1 MQTGNNVCVG
11 PYLTCCSTLSSLTT
25 LKIRKAEDRLLTLLD
40 VTKMSTKAK
49 ITITRSSLFLH
60 QTGLLA
66 LSFVHD
72 AFCQKNIELM
82 LVKCRSTGATRFKSG
97 KGTQSILREGKGRE
111 GKAREGKGREGKGRE
126 GKGREGK
133 VSPVVLD
140 VLPRPKRCV
149 LQNCLCQIHS
159 SEEDVDV

>member
-111 GKAREGKGREGKGRE
+111 GKGRE

-149 LQNCLCQIHS
+149 LQNCLCQVHS